1 PRPPADAYAATEAVD
16 PAVAQRVI
24 SATQA
29 DESRAGLRDLAV
41 LRLLYD
47 TGMRRA
53 SVAGLRRADV
63 ILREGRT
70 VVIFHAKGNKR
81 REATLPEEAAA
92 AVQHWLGF
100 AADSPWVF
108 PQDRDFTKHIDLS
121 TVNRIVTHRTGGQVH
136 PHQFR
141 AAFITEALDELPL
154 HEVQAAVGH
163 ADPRM
168 TLRYDRRQRGAGV
181 ADIVA
186 KSRKGG

>member
-1 PRPPADAYAATEAVD
+1 M
-16 PAVAQRVI
+16 

-29 DESRAGLRDLAV
+29 DGSRIGRRDLAV

-53 SVAGLRRADV
+53 SVASLRRANV
-63 ILREGRT
+63 VEREGRII
-70 VVIFHAKGNKR
+70 VIYYGKGNKR
-81 REATLPEEAAA
+81 HEGTLPEAT
-92 AVQHWLGF
+92 AVALQHWMAF

-108 PQDRDFTKHIDLS
+108 PQDRDWTKHIALS
-121 TVNRIVTHRTGGQVH
+121 TINLIVRYRSGGVVH

-141 AAFITEALDELPL
+141 AAFITEALDALPL

-168 TLRYDRRQRGAGV
+168 TLRYDRRQRGGGV
-181 ADIVA
+181 ADAVA
-186 KSRKGG
+186 KSRTKVEEE